1 MLFDIHIEHPR
12 SHAFLPFTLMHFTRV
27 LYVILDPDS
36 GEPVGSVADVDELED
51 GTQFGVV
58 QHFDSPELP
67 TYMWLR
73 GLLLLPLA
81 EAAPHVRNHV
91 RWALRHAPVT

>member
-1 MLFDIHIEHPR
+1 
-12 SHAFLPFTLMHFTRV
+12 MHFTRV
-27 LYVILDPDS
+27 SHVILDPDS
-36 GEPVGSVADVDELED
+36 GEPVGSVADVDEFED

-58 QHFDSPELP
+58 QQFDSPEPP

-91 RWALRHAPVT
+91 RWALRHAPVG